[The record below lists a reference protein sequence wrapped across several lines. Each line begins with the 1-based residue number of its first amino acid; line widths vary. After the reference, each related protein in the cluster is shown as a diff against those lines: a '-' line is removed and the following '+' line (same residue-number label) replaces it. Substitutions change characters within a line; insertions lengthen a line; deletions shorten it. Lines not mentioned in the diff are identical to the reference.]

1 MSDIAKQISID
12 KIACPLHVL
21 ALKKGL
27 ADIGDNEVL
36 KVITGGH
43 SVSNE
48 LAAACHSL
56 GHEVST
62 ANEDE
67 DMGETVLLV
76 RKKPGATD
84 R

>member
-1 MSDIAKQISID
+1 MSEFSKAINIV

-27 ADIGDNEVL
+27 EEIGDNEIL
-36 KVITGGH
+36 KVTTGGI

-56 GHEVST
+56 GHEVEAAEESGK
-62 ANEDE
+62 A
-67 DMGETVLLV
+67 LLFV
-76 RKKPGATD
+76 RKKAGPDKG
-84 R
+84 

>member
-1 MSDIAKQISID
+1 MPDIAKQISID

-48 LAAACHSL
+48 LAAACHTL

-62 ANEDE
+62 TSAT
-67 DMGETVLLV
+67 GETVLLV